1 MSGLVSNTPAPATP
15 EGTST
20 TPVVSG
26 VNTGITPASPTFPQA
41 DAVRGVLDLA
51 RDAGA
56 LAPKPDADIPAIAK
70 KPMGSVTTTPDAKP
84 MSVRGLANAAG
95 GRR

>member
-1 MSGLVSNTPAPATP
+1 
-15 EGTST
+15 
-20 TPVVSG
+20 
-26 VNTGITPASPTFPQA
+26 
-41 DAVRGVLDLA
+41 VRGVLDLA